1 MNSSDNKIHEIHEF
15 STGIQFE
22 QRGDSWIWTG
32 FTIKYMNSTMGEI
45 PKVVERS
52 IANEEFALAEG
63 SSTEKP
69 AIIARILGSGNDIW
83 SVIAV
88 VTRGRDEVG
97 RSAAFPVIFYVREI
111 IN

>member
-1 MNSSDNKIHEIHEF
+1 
-15 STGIQFE
+15 
-22 QRGDSWIWTG
+22 
-32 FTIKYMNSTMGEI
+32 I

-97 RSAAFPVIFYVREI
+97 RSAAFHRYFLCQGDHKLRVILAWWEQNNRPTFNPLDQQDEGTPHI
-111 IN
+111 FEGKIPQ